1 MSGPGDV
8 GVINTFRD
16 SGELLYH
23 NLGHIAVNL
32 FLLLAII
39 QVSVY
44 CIKALVAGEGGHKF
58 FFGLAQVIFTISF
71 FYFFLFH
78 SAEWIAAIFSGMIDF
93 AKTGLGSAAG
103 AVDPSPSG
111 MINLGIH
118 LSGALFAAAFSGGI
132 LSGIVPALVA
142 CFMAFFIMILIGLMA
157 MEVTIVY
164 CKYFL
169 AAAMSGLFVAVAP
182 LDFTRPMTMNYVKA
196 MIGLSLQMFT
206 IVMIV
211 GVFAII
217 SVHWSDVIS
226 SWSHDI
232 SNMADIWAIPVE
244 MIIFYGLMKVLPPWV
259 AQISG
264 IGGFGNHTDT
274 AIATAAM
281 GAGLAT
287 KATQGVVTGKGVGG
301 VGLTNVAPM
310 VGRGLVTGGK
320 DVGIGVGKTAVGAAK
335 VVGGVVAGG
344 ASALAGNMDSAKSY
358 GGMAGRGL
366 VGAGKGMT
374 QGVKGAAGAAGG
386 HAAKNASIEALSSLK
401 NKLSSHPTKHD
412 RNFGQ
417 RMNDRNRAE
426 HGTPLK
432 NLAESLKSKMNKP
445 TEQGE

>member
-1 MSGPGDV
+1 MSGPSDV

-32 FLLLAII
+32 FLLLAVI

-44 CIKALVAGEGGHKF
+44 CIKSLVAGEGGQKF
-58 FFGLAQVIFTISF
+58 FFGLAQVIFIISF

-103 AVDPSPSG
+103 AVDPSPAG
-111 MINLGIH
+111 MIDLGIH

-132 LSGIVPALVA
+132 LSGIVSALVA

-206 IVMIV
+206 IVMII

-217 SVHWSDVIS
+217 SIHWSDVVT

-232 SNMADIWAIPVE
+232 TNMADIWTIPVQ

-264 IGGFGNHTDT
+264 IGGFGNHTDA
-274 AIATAAM
+274 AIGTAAI

-287 KATQGVVTGKGVGG
+287 KATQGIVTGKGVGG

-310 VGRGLVTGGK
+310 VGRGAVTGGK
-320 DVGIGVGKTAVGAAK
+320 DLLAAGKAVASGVKGGDWKQAGGGVAK
-335 VVGGVVAGG
+335 AVGGVV
-344 ASALAGNMDSAKSY
+344 
-358 GGMAGRGL
+358 
-366 VGAGKGMT
+366 
-374 QGVKGAAGAAGG
+374 GAAGG

-401 NKLSSHPTKHD
+401 NKLSSHPTQHD

-417 RMNDRNRAE
+417 RMNDRNRAD

-432 NLAESLKSKMNKP
+432 NLAASLKSKMNKP
-445 TEQGE
+445 IEQGE

>member
-1 MSGPGDV
+1 MSGPSDV

-32 FLLLAII
+32 FLLLAVI

-44 CIKALVAGEGGHKF
+44 CIKSLVAGEGGQKF
-58 FFGLAQVIFTISF
+58 FFGLAQVIFIISF

-103 AVDPSPSG
+103 AVDPSPAG
-111 MINLGIH
+111 MIDLGIH
-118 LSGALFAAAFSGGI
+118 LSGSLFASAFDGGI

-211 GVFAII
+211 GVFAIM
-217 SVHWSDVIS
+217 SVHWSDVVT

-232 SNMADIWAIPVE
+232 TNMADIWTIPVQ

-264 IGGFGNHTDT
+264 IGGFGNHTDA
-274 AIATAAM
+274 AIGTAAI

-287 KATQGVVTGKGVGG
+287 KATQGIVTGKGVGG
-301 VGLTNVAPM
+301 VGLTNFAPM

-320 DVGIGVGKTAVGAAK
+320 DVL
-335 VVGGVVAGG
+335 AGG
-344 ASALAGNMDSAKSY
+344 AKGVAHTVLGNVDKAAK
-358 GGMAGRGL
+358 GFGQ
-366 VGAGKGMT
+366 AGKGAVT
-374 QGVKGAAGAAGG
+374 CLGGAV
-386 HAAKNASIEALSSLK
+386 AKNASIEALSSLK
-401 NKLSSHPTKHD
+401 NKISANPTQHD

-417 RMNDRNRAE
+417 RMNDRNRTE

-432 NLAESLKSKMNKP
+432 NLAASLKSKMNKP